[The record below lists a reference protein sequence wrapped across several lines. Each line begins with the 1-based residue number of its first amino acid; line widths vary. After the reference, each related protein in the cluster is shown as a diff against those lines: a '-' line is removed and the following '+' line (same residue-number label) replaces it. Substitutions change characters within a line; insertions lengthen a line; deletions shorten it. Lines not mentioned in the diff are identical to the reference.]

1 MCHSNPQSAI
11 RNRLHSPLLPCSPAP
26 LLPCVSIRNF
36 LVLLTALSL
45 CGCAGWRVGNSTLY
59 RPDIRTVYVPPV
71 DSASFRRNL
80 GERLTEAIVRE
91 LESKSSYKVVAD
103 PNADSILRCALITDS
118 KSVISETRFDDPRD
132 IDLNFFIQVSWTDRR
147 GDLIHGQPSNVPL
160 PTIVMNDKENLGESA
175 NFVPEGGQSLATAQQ
190 EAFQKIAQQIVG
202 MMESPW

>member
-1 MCHSNPQSAI
+1 VSIVPSAI
-11 RNRLHSPLLPCSPAP
+11 CH
-26 LLPCVSIRNF
+26 
-36 LVLLTALSL
+36 LTSAIALSL
-45 CGCAGWRVGNSTLY
+45 LLTGCAGWRVGNGTLY

-91 LESKSSYKVVAD
+91 VETKSPYKVVAD
-103 PNADSILRCALITDS
+103 PSADSVLKCVLITDT
-118 KSVISETRFDDPRD
+118 KTVISETQFDDPRD
-132 IDLNFFIQVSWTDRR
+132 LDLNFFVQVTWTDRR
-147 GDLIHGQPSNVPL
+147 GDLIGGQPTNIPL
-160 PTIVMNDKENLGESA
+160 PPIVVNVGQSA